1 MYGEQVSKKLCIAMI
16 YLIPVIIF
24 IGTLSKMYKV
34 FWNVNACM
42 SDYYLA
48 VYDWKTVSF
57 MGLFEMIYVSF
68 VSIVI
73 IKRNM
78 TSEQNNSLPVNGG
91 KCGGTVLKRGILIT
105 LLIPV
110 VNCLIILLTA
120 LREWAVFW
128 VQLECYRKSCQNMDT
143 LS

>member
-1 MYGEQVSKKLCIAMI
+1 MGNRTWKKLCFALI

-24 IGTLSKMYKV
+24 ISTLSKMYKV

-48 VYDWKTVSF
+48 VFDWKTISF

-78 TSEQNNSLPVNGG
+78 TSNRLFFTSQWE
-91 KCGGTVLKRGILIT
+91 KCGE
-105 LLIPV
+105 
-110 VNCLIILLTA
+110 TA
-120 LREWAVFW
+120 LKEA
-128 VQLECYRKSCQNMDT
+128 Y
-143 LS
+143 

>member
-1 MYGEQVSKKLCIAMI
+1 MGNRSVKKLCIAMI

-24 IGTLSKMYKV
+24 ISTLSKMYRV
-34 FWNVNACM
+34 FWNVNPCM

-68 VSIVI
+68 ISIVI

-78 TSEQNNSLPVNGG
+78 TSNRIILYQSMG
-91 KCGGTVLKRGILIT
+91 KCGGTALKE
-105 LLIPV
+105 
-110 VNCLIILLTA
+110 A
-120 LREWAVFW
+120 
-128 VQLECYRKSCQNMDT
+128 Y
-143 LS
+143 

>member
-1 MYGEQVSKKLCIAMI
+1 MYLIRGEFMGNRTWKKLCFALI

-24 IGTLSKMYKV
+24 ISTLSKMYKV

-48 VYDWKTVSF
+48 VFDWKTISF

-78 TSEQNNSLPVNGG
+78 TLNRIVLYQSMG
-91 KCGGTVLKRGILIT
+91 KCGETVLKE
-105 LLIPV
+105 
-110 VNCLIILLTA
+110 A
-120 LREWAVFW
+120 
-128 VQLECYRKSCQNMDT
+128 Y
-143 LS
+143 

>member
-1 MYGEQVSKKLCIAMI
+1 MGNRSIKKLCIAMI

-78 TSEQNNSLPVNGG
+78 TSNRIILYQSMG
-91 KCGGTVLKRGILIT
+91 KMWRDCIKRGILIT

-110 VNCLIILLTA
+110 G
-120 LREWAVFW
+120 
-128 VQLECYRKSCQNMDT
+128 
-143 LS
+143 